1 MMMVHVDK
9 YKHDRHYFDCL
20 VETTITE
27 RQLMDSTN
35 KLFLT
40 IADIRASISN

>member
-1 MMMVHVDK
+1 MMTVRVDK
-9 YKHDRHYFDCL
+9 NINDRHYFDCR
-20 VETTITE
+20 VEPTITE
-27 RQLMDSTN
+27 RPLIDSRN